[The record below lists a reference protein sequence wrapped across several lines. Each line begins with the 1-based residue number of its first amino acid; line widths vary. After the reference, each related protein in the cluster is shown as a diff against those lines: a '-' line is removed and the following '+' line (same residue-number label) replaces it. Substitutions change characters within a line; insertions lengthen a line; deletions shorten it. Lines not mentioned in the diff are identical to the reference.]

1 MPSGILFIPHRR
13 RRLLRRS
20 PYLFV
25 YSGYIVLL
33 CSTSSNVDVKQTGMG
48 NLCGWICSCLRR
60 SVSTPPPPHPFT
72 SILHVFVLYSS
83 FTTSNAGAGASG
95 MGWVCNCQSTKETRF
110 STLYTQSLWTVER
123 TDFVLESIITTPRRT
138 FIPWNNNTSAEA
150 TPPTN
155 QSLLCGGWRDS
166 RRRRNTWETKRWT
179 LAEWLKA
186 RQGKAKGGT
195 VIDSHQGKAKL
206 NSAHKWVSSSSL
218 HRTRFFSAREYYY
231 ILYIFYSRVT
241 CTRQQWTWPPHG
253 RA

>member
-123 TDFVLESIITTPRRT
+123 TDGRILCWKASSPHREEPSFRGTITHQQRQPHQPTSHCCAADEEIVVVVGIPEKRR
-138 FIPWNNNTSAEA
+138 
-150 TPPTN
+150 
-155 QSLLCGGWRDS
+155 GGLWQND
-166 RRRRNTWETKRWT
+166 
-179 LAEWLKA
+179 
-186 RQGKAKGGT
+186 
-195 VIDSHQGKAKL
+195 
-206 NSAHKWVSSSSL
+206 
-218 HRTRFFSAREYYY
+218 
-231 ILYIFYSRVT
+231 
-241 CTRQQWTWPPHG
+241 
-253 RA
+253 